1 MKLITM
7 TLPFI
12 QYSKEHVKLI
22 ISSTIDNY
30 YKSEDYHPE
39 DHGEILQNI
48 LPCEERGL
56 IH

>member
-12 QYSKEHVKLI
+12 QYSKEHVRLI
-22 ISSTIDNY
+22 MSSTIDNY
-30 YKSEDYHPE
+30 YKSKDYHPE

-48 LPCEERGL
+48 FPCEERGL